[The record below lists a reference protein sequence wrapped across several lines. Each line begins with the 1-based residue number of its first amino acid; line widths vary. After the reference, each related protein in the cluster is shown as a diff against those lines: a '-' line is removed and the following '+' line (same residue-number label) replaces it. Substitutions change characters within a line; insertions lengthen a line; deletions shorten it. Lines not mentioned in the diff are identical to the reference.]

1 LNNKEKIPGCKLR
14 DFFIFMP
21 KNISLISKA
30 ESKFKAPQTG
40 LIVLQYVST
49 FFQYKSEKSYF
60 AGSIDV

>member
-1 LNNKEKIPGCKLR
+1 
-14 DFFIFMP
+14 MP